1 MIVQI
6 SAGECVIHKKCE
18 FDIKI
23 IILSAYFVDLILF
36 KGGIGYSQ
44 KYNPWQWLT
53 SSSAAEAMAVEVAK
67 WPSLFGCD
75 GIDLDIENGAGE
87 TQVFEEIVVTIS

>member
-1 MIVQI
+1 MITL
-6 SAGECVIHKKCE
+6 KYT
-18 FDIKI
+18 KI
-23 IILSAYFVDLILF
+23 TLLF
-36 KGGIGYSQ
+36 KEVG
-44 KYNPWQWLT
+44 LT

-87 TQVFEEIVVTIS
+87 NQVFEEIVVTIS